1 MRRSSAFIALSSL
14 LILSMSCASSSS
26 SPGTDAAVAGG
37 AGGTSKATG
46 GSSGSPTGGRTG
58 SGGGAGGAA
67 TGGAEGSGSGGA
79 AGAAAGGAA
88 GSGTGGTSGSAAGGA
103 AGSGTGGG
111 AGGGAGGSSGIPRD
125 AAMDT
130 PQVDASPADAVME
143 TGGGE
148 AGLSGPAV
156 RGEYLV
162 NNVLGCVSCHTPQL
176 AGGGGVDNSKFL
188 SGNDCFAKDSSG
200 GCLAS
205 ANLTNDST
213 GLKDLTDTQIKSAF
227 TKGIDPETG
236 PDGGVQYLFAQMPY
250 YQFASLTDDDANA
263 IVAYLRTVP
272 AVVHESTNTGTFAV
286 QPSAAQWLPVALADL
301 PNAGAI
307 DSGATSVSNG
317 KYLAALACAT
327 CHTPNTAAAAPLQ
340 LDATKAFIGGKKYNT
355 TVAALDGG
363 SGIDGGSTTKEI
375 QSSNLTPDSTGLQGW
390 TALQIVTAIKSGK
403 DEAGR
408 TICSPMRPL
417 PNITT
422 QDATD
427 IATYLLGIP
436 PVANPNISETCE

>member
-1 MRRSSAFIALSSL
+1 MRLSSAFIALSSL
-14 LILSMSCASSSS
+14 LTLSMSCGSSSS
-26 SPGTDAAVAGG
+26 SPGTDAAAAGG

-46 GSSGSPTGGRTG
+46 GSAGS
-58 SGGGAGGAA
+58 A
-67 TGGAEGSGSGGA
+67 TGGNPGSGSGGA
-79 AGAAAGGAA
+79 AGSATGGAAGSAMGGAA
-88 GSGTGGTSGSAAGGA
+88 GSGM
-103 AGSGTGGG
+103 
-111 AGGGAGGSSGIPRD
+111 GGSSGVPSD
-125 AAMDT
+125 AAMDA
-130 PQVDASPADAVME
+130 PPVDANLADTAAVE

-148 AGLSGPAV
+148 AGLPGPAA

-162 NNVLGCVSCHTPQL
+162 KNVLGCVSCHTPQL
-176 AGGGGVDNSKFL
+176 AGGGGLDNSKFL

-213 GLKDLTDTQIKSAF
+213 GLKNLTDTQIKNAF
-227 TKGIDPETG
+227 TKGMDPEAG
-236 PDGGVQYLFAQMPY
+236 PDGGARYLFAQMPY
-250 YQFASLTDDDANA
+250 YQFADLTDDDANA

-301 PNAGAI
+301 PNAVAI
-307 DSGATSVSNG
+307 DSGAGSISNG

-327 CHTPNTAAAAPLQ
+327 CHTPNTAATAPLQ
-340 LDATKAFIGGKKYNT
+340 LDATKAFIGGKKYST

-363 SGIDGGSTTKEI
+363 SGSDGGSTTKEI
-375 QSSNLTPDSTGLQGW
+375 QSSNLTPDSTGLKGW
-390 TALQIVTAIKSGK
+390 TAAQIVTAIKSGK

-427 IATYLLGIP
+427 IADYLLGIP
-436 PVANPNISETCE
+436 PVANPNITETCE